1 MSIPIGVYTYTTII
15 TSAHRQQHYNFK
27 ERRSGTTKAA
37 NGGRPGP
44 IDAVARIDV
53 AAAVEVEAV
62 GVGAVRVWCR
72 RPVVAVVPGVGEQ
85 VAGILVDVAAPN
97 EPH

>member
-1 MSIPIGVYTYTTII
+1 M
-15 TSAHRQQHYNFK
+15 R
-27 ERRSGTTKAA
+27 AA
-37 NGGRPGP
+37 NGATVIP
-44 IDAVARIDV
+44 IAVVGRIDV